1 MKVTR
6 ILTRISGVA
15 ITAVSLFI
23 SCKKETGKETA
34 KETSDLGNSAIIQ
47 VYNAS
52 VPSAAT
58 DPRRN
63 YVYVDNVP
71 LTGVPIDFGSFFPSS
86 STGSSVAAGSK
97 QFLIKD
103 TIRTSVQPQLS
114 FTPTLTAKSAYT
126 IFMYDTFTTIKQ
138 KTVETKIQIPDD
150 TSARVRFANFV
161 YHPSAIAGID
171 IYSTRRKANVAS
183 NLMPTDVTDFMPYA
197 SATNDTLF
205 VTEAGNPSN
214 RLDTLRPFNP
224 TPKRSYT
231 LVFQGRWRTNE
242 AGGAANP
249 RVLSVF
255 ANN

>member
-1 MKVTR
+1 MSAAAVPF
-6 ILTRISGVA
+6 
-15 ITAVSLFI
+15 VSLFI
-23 SCKKETGKETA
+23 SCKKETGKEIA
-34 KETSDLGNSAIIQ
+34 QETSDLNNSAIIQ

-52 VPSAAT
+52 IPSAAT

-71 LTGVPIDFGSFFPSS
+71 LTGAPVAYGGLFPSS
-86 STGSSVAAGSK
+86 STGSALAAGSK

-103 TIRTSVQPQLS
+103 TISTSVQPQLT
-114 FTPTLTAKSAYT
+114 FTQTLNASSKYT

-138 KTVETKIQIPDD
+138 KTVETNIQIPDD

-161 YHPSAIAGID
+161 YHPSSIAGID

-183 NLMPTDVTDFMPYA
+183 NLKQTDVTDFMPYA
-197 SATNDTLF
+197 SATNDTLI
-205 VTEAGNPSN
+205 VSEAGNPSN

-231 LVFQGRWRTNE
+231 LIFQGRWRTNE
-242 AGGAANP
+242 AGSAPNP
-249 RVLSVF
+249 RALSVF